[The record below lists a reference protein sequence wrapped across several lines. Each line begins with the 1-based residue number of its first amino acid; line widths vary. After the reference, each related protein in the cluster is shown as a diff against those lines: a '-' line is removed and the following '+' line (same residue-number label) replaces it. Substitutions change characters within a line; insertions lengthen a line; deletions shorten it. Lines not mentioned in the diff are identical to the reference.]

1 MTTSSTTT
9 TTVAEIYAAF
19 GRGDVP
25 AILDA
30 LAENVAWEQ
39 WPDNYA
45 QRAGVAHLLPRR
57 GPGQV
62 AEFFTVLAEWQVE
75 DFQVL
80 DIIGDGRQVVAQIQ
94 ACFSMPGGGRFADN
108 ELHLWTFDE
117 NGKISHFRHYCD
129 TAKHIAASRGEDTR
143 FAEKSVR
150 CISNSPGRRS

>member
-1 MTTSSTTT
+1 MPVRAPGRTIRGNHPRTPIEENAMTTSSTTT

-62 AEFFTVLAEWQVE
+62 AEFFTVLAE
-75 DFQVL
+75 
-80 DIIGDGRQVVAQIQ
+80 
-94 ACFSMPGGGRFADN
+94 
-108 ELHLWTFDE
+108 
-117 NGKISHFRHYCD
+117 
-129 TAKHIAASRGEDTR
+129 
-143 FAEKSVR
+143 
-150 CISNSPGRRS
+150 